1 MKQLLLSLC
10 HLVCPLKRGAE
21 GKQHR
26 AVLREG
32 GPLRFPD
39 PGRQFSCSDGC
50 QSQER
55 DKTGNLG
62 LIIIIDVN
70 TDQGFL
76 GVLQPNPQ

>member
-1 MKQLLLSLC
+1 M
-10 HLVCPLKRGAE
+10 
-21 GKQHR
+21 
-26 AVLREG
+26 LREG

-55 DKTGNLG
+55 DKTENLG
-62 LIIIIDVN
+62 LIIIIDIN